1 MNGTPTKK
9 FNELRGYCPSFLYIY
24 MQRVKIYININKM
37 KELNIF
43 RQFLAEEQVE
53 EQVEGKV
60 YVVMVGRP
68 GEPKGPIKA
77 FMDKASAEQH
87 AVQFKQDYEDR
98 FKGNELSS
106 FIQEVP
112 MG

>member
-1 MNGTPTKK
+1 MST
-9 FNELRGYCPSFLYIY
+9 FNVYEWNHKRRLSEI
-24 MQRVKIYININKM
+24 
-37 KELNIF
+37 
-43 RQFLAEEQVE
+43 EEQA
-53 EQVEGKV
+53 EGKV
-60 YVVMVGRP
+60 YVVIAGRP
-68 GEPKGPIKA
+68 GEAQGPVKA

-87 AVQFKQDYEDR
+87 AAQFKQDYEDR

>member
-1 MNGTPTKK
+1 MSQ
-9 FNELRGYCPSFLYIY
+9 FNVHEWNRK
-24 MQRVKIYININKM
+24 RH
-37 KELNIF
+37 LN
-43 RQFLAEEQVE
+43 EVE

-68 GEPKGPIKA
+68 GESKGPIKA

-87 AVQFKQDYEDR
+87 AAQFKQEYEDR
-98 FKGNELSS
+98 FVGDKLNTVVRE
-106 FIQEVP
+106 IP

>member
-1 MNGTPTKK
+1 MAQ
-9 FNELRGYCPSFLYIY
+9 FNVHEWNRK
-24 MQRVKIYININKM
+24 RH
-37 KELNIF
+37 LN
-43 RQFLAEEQVE
+43 EVE

-68 GEPKGPIKA
+68 GESKGPIKA

-87 AVQFKQDYEDR
+87 AAQFKQEYEDR
-98 FKGNELSS
+98 FVGDKLNTVVRE
-106 FIQEVP
+106 IP